1 MEFALIQGGLG
12 LMLAGVL
19 RKLAG
24 LSVKG
29 RGHGIEQK
37 LGLWSV
43 EIKPHDPGQFFVIF
57 LPVKGG

>member
-1 MEFALIQGGLG
+1 MELTLIHGGLG

-19 RKLAG
+19 RELAG
-24 LSVKG
+24 LGVKD

-43 EIKPHDPGQFFVIF
+43 EIKPHDPEQFFVIF
-57 LPVKGG
+57 LPDIWV